1 MTDTDI
7 AAKTSV
13 AANAARFFFSVSHTS
28 VHRLRPRILNVS
40 VAAFITS
47 PVSHARV
54 EPCVDEID
62 DQVKHDDQ
70 YTIKNDNTHDQRIV
84 AV

>member
-1 MTDTDI
+1 MTDTAI

-28 VHRLRPRILNVS
+28 NHRLRPRMLNVCA
-40 VAAFITS
+40 AAFIRS
-47 PVSHARV
+47 SVSHARI
-54 EPCVDEID
+54 EPYVNKID

-70 YTIKNDNTHDQRIV
+70 YTIENDDTHDQRVV

>member
-1 MTDTDI
+1 MTDTAI

-28 VHRLRPRILNVS
+28 SQRLRPRMLNVCA
-40 VAAFITS
+40 AAFIRS
-47 PVSHARV
+47 PVSHARI
-54 EPCVDEID
+54 EPYVNKID

-70 YTIKNDNTHDQRIV
+70 YAIENDDTHDQRVV